1 MIVGG
6 NMQAVKVLPKGQI
19 TLPKKIRQHLGI
31 NVGDALVIEEEK
43 DRIVIK
49 KGKTIYD
56 FIGTLPDLGMSVEEM
71 IEKATEEVAKEIAE
85 GIH

>member
-1 MIVGG
+1 M
-6 NMQAVKVLPKGQI
+6 MQAIKVLPKGQI

-31 NVGDALVIEEEK
+31 NVGDALVIEEQK

-56 FIGTLPDLGMSVEEM
+56 FAGTLPDLGMSIEKM
-71 IEKATEEVAKEIAE
+71 IEKATEEAAKEIAE
-85 GIH
+85 SIR

>member
-1 MIVGG
+1 
-6 NMQAVKVLPKGQI
+6 MQAVKVLPKGQI

-31 NVGDALVIEEEK
+31 NIGDALVIEEQK

-56 FIGTLPDLGMSVEEM
+56 FIGTLPAHDISIEEM
-71 IEKATEEVAKEIAE
+71 IEKATEEAMIERAKS
-85 GIH
+85 GR

>member
-1 MIVGG
+1 M
-6 NMQAVKVLPKGQI
+6 MQAIKVLPKGQI

-31 NVGDALVIEEEK
+31 NIGDALVIEEEK

-56 FIGTLPDLGMSVEEM
+56 FIGTLPALDISIEEM
-71 IEKATEEVAKEIAE
+71 IEKATEEAMIERVKSSR
-85 GIH
+85 

>member
-1 MIVGG
+1 
-6 NMQAVKVLPKGQI
+6 MQAVKVLPKGQI
-19 TLPKKIRQHLGI
+19 TIPKNIRLHLGI

-56 FIGTLPDLGMSVEEM
+56 FAGTLPDLGISVEEM

>member
-1 MIVGG
+1 
-6 NMQAVKVLPKGQI
+6 MQAVKVLPKGQI

-56 FIGTLPDLGMSVEEM
+56 FIGTLPAPDKSIEEM
-71 IEKATEEVAKEIAE
+71 IEKATEEAMKERAKSSY
-85 GIH
+85 

>member
-1 MIVGG
+1 
-6 NMQAVKVLPKGQI
+6 MQAVKVLPKGQI

-31 NVGDALVIEEEK
+31 NIGDALVIEEQK

-56 FIGTLPDLGMSVEEM
+56 FIGTLPALAISIEEM
-71 IEKATEEVAKEIAE
+71 VEIATEEAMKERAKSSY
-85 GIH
+85 

>member
-1 MIVGG
+1 
-6 NMQAVKVLPKGQI
+6 MQAVKVLPKGQI

>member
-1 MIVGG
+1 
-6 NMQAVKVLPKGQI
+6 MQAVKVLPKGQI
-19 TLPKKIRQHLGI
+19 TLPKKIRQHLHI
-31 NVGDALVIEEEK
+31 NVGDALIIEEEK

-56 FIGTLPDLGMSVEEM
+56 FTGTLPDLGMSVEEM
-71 IEKATEEVAKEIAE
+71 IEKATEEAAKEIAE